1 MEQKRF
7 VLAMVLSGLVLL
19 LWQLFL
25 APEPPEV
32 TPEEQAQQVSA
43 EQSAKQAN
51 KANDQA
57 AKPGDQQPDI
67 QADDAQPAQPVVKH
81 EERRDVL
88 LTPNFRVE
96 LTNKNAAVHSVSII
110 EPTQYSKRGNLL
122 DAFPEDAAHYP
133 FSIQLLDS
141 PILNIPDNTV
151 FEFVEDASTPLA
163 TGDYSKITYRY
174 SDPANRFH
182 IDKVFS
188 VNPEKTF
195 MVELDVKIV
204 SRHRDPMGARVA
216 LDVYGMTKPGVKKN
230 FLDFRPDELQGVCRF
245 DKDTKRLLFQKAEK
259 DSAMFTGQVFWGG
272 ADTRYFLMAG
282 VPLESAQR
290 CEITRVD
297 TDFLRTRIVGD
308 SLTVAP
314 NTTAS
319 LQYLLYMGP
328 KDYDVLTDSGHR
340 LEDSV
345 DFGLLT
351 VLARPLRW
359 LLVLLNSFVGNW
371 GVAIIFLTLLIKL
384 VTWPITDKAYV
395 NTERMK
401 LIQPKI
407 KELNEKYEKDPQRK
421 TEETM
426 KLFKEN
432 KVNPLG
438 CLPMLIQMPVL
449 YGLFVMIYNSVE
461 LYHANFALWY
471 TDLSAPDPYFV
482 LPILMG
488 AIMVVQQRM
497 TPMDAGNKQMATM
510 MKVMPIV
517 FTAFMLFLPSGLV
530 LYYFVN
536 LVLGVG
542 QQYLIKRRFANAT
555 PAA

>member
-25 APEPPEV
+25 APEPPEIS
-32 TPEEQAQQVSA
+32 PEQAQQVSA
-43 EQSAKQAN
+43 EQSAQQAN
-51 KANDQA
+51 KAGDQA
-57 AKPGDQQPDI
+57 AKTAQQ
-67 QADDAQPAQPVVKH
+67 QADSQPASAEPAPPVVKH
-81 EERRDVL
+81 EERHDVL

-96 LTNKNAAVHSVSII
+96 LTNKNAAVLSVSII
-110 EPTQYSKRGNLL
+110 QPTQYAERGNLL
-122 DAFPEDAAHYP
+122 DAFPEGAAHHP

-141 PILNIPDNTV
+141 PVLTIPENTV
-151 FEFVEDASTPLA
+151 YEFVQDESTPL
-163 TGDYSKITYRY
+163 TSGDYSKITYRY
-174 SDPANRFH
+174 RDPANRFH

-188 VNPEKTF
+188 VNNEKTF

-204 SRHRDPMGARVA
+204 SHHSDPMGARMA
-216 LDVYGMTKPGVKKN
+216 LDVFGMTKPGVKKN

-245 DKDTKRLLFQKAEK
+245 DKDTKRLLYQKTEK
-259 DSAMFTGQVFWGG
+259 DSAMYTGQVFWGG

-282 VPLESAQR
+282 VPLEPAQR
-290 CEITRVD
+290 CEIERVD
-297 TDFLRTRIVGD
+297 TDFLRTRIVGN
-308 SLTVAP
+308 SFTVAP
-314 NTTAS
+314 NAHAS
-319 LQYLLYMGP
+319 TQYLLYMGP
-328 KDYDVLTDSGHR
+328 KDYDVLKDSGHR

-351 VLARPLRW
+351 LLARPLRW
-359 LLVLLNSFVGNW
+359 LLVQFYSFLGNW

-407 KELNEKYEKDPQRK
+407 KELNEKYENDPQRK

-461 LYHANFALWY
+461 LYHANFMLWY
-471 TDLSAPDPYFV
+471 TDLSSPDPYFV

-510 MKVMPIV
+510 MKIMPIV

-542 QQYLIKRRFANAT
+542 QQYLIKRRFANAA

>member
-32 TPEEQAQQVSA
+32 TQEQAQQVSA
-43 EQSAKQAN
+43 EQSATQAN
-51 KANDQA
+51 KADGQA
-57 AKPGDQQPDI
+57 AKPADQQPS
-67 QADDAQPAQPVVKH
+67 AVEPPPPVVKH
-81 EERRDVL
+81 EERHDVL

-96 LTNKNAAVHSVSII
+96 LTNKNAAVRSVSII
-110 EPTQYSKRGNLL
+110 KPSQYAERGDLL
-122 DAFPEDAAHYP
+122 DAFPEGAAHYP
-133 FSIQLLDS
+133 FSIQMLDS

-151 FEFVEDASTPLA
+151 FEFVENDSTPLA
-163 TGDYSKITYRY
+163 SGDYSKITYRY
-174 SDPANRFH
+174 RDPANRFH

-195 MVELDVKIV
+195 MVELNVQIV
-204 SRHRDPMGARVA
+204 SRHSDPMGARVA
-216 LDVYGMTKPGVKKN
+216 LDVFGMTKPGVKTN
-230 FLDFRPDELQGVCRF
+230 FLDFRPDELQGICRF
-245 DKDTKRLLFQKAEK
+245 DKDTKRLLFQKTEK
-259 DSAMFTGQVFWGG
+259 DSAMYTGQVFWGG
-272 ADTRYFLMAG
+272 ADTRYFLLAG
-282 VPLESAQR
+282 VPLEAAQR
-290 CEITRVD
+290 CEISRID
-297 TDFLRTRIVGD
+297 NDFLRTRIVGD
-308 SLTVAP
+308 SLTIAP

-328 KDYDVLTDSGHR
+328 KDYDVLKDSGHR

-359 LLVLLNSFVGNW
+359 LLVMFNSFLGNW

-407 KELNEKYEKDPQRK
+407 KEINEKYEKDPQRK

-461 LYHANFALWY
+461 LYHANFMLWY